1 MNPFKKM
8 KLKSKLRHCDYKLA
22 GTVIK
27 QQYYNDSS
35 YTEINR
41 MIDHFMEE
49 PCFERALD
57 LIEYNEMIVFYFTE
71 SCTDGLYVRKAPI
84 EPTKSIAQ
92 LDSNT
97 YEEDHTFAE
106 SPSTKKSNEP
116 PKEQSIHSEHLQ
128 KIQESEE
135 WMDEMISRL
144 ARKPKQPKQPTEA
157 AITPT
162 PAPPSVKVYTEAEVE
177 TFDTIEFKSPDSFR
191 EMDMLT
197 EIRFSTGAEKKDQ
210 VVFYETAPVD
220 EPMDEPV
227 DETSEAKPAKV
238 IEVFYETEVY
248 QEKHDIAVFYEVDDD
263 NDIEI
268 SHETIEVQKKISNPE
283 ANSSDIHTEQEA
295 ESTAAFKFVAS
306 AGSSHWEI
314 AEPSEASEAY
324 PLPERMRA
332 KRPSFP
338 NVVATLKIDL
348 HTMMKQLDEYR
359 YQLAY
364 HPHNEQQ
371 MIGWIEAL
379 EKAVDEFSAA
389 IDLIEDT
396 YE

>member
-1 MNPFKKM
+1 MNPLKKI
-8 KLKSKLRHCDYKLA
+8 KLKSKLRNCDYKLA

-27 QQYYNDSS
+27 QQYYNDNS

-41 MIDHFMEE
+41 MIDHFMVE

-84 EPTKSIAQ
+84 EPTKSFAQ

-106 SPSTKKSNEP
+106 PPSIQKSKNA
-116 PKEQSIHSEHLQ
+116 PKEQSPHSEHLQ

-144 ARKPKQPKQPTEA
+144 ARKPKQPTVA
-157 AITPT
+157 TITPT
-162 PAPPSVKVYTEAEVE
+162 PATPSVKVYTEAEVE
-177 TFDTIEFKSPDSFR
+177 TFDTIEFKSPDSFK
-191 EMDMLT
+191 EMDVFT
-197 EIRFSTGAEKKDQ
+197 EVRILSEAEKEDEVVFRETESVIEPPETKPTK
-210 VVFYETAPVD
+210 VVEVFYETEEFQEKDHIAVFY
-220 EPMDEPV
+220 EI
-227 DETSEAKPAKV
+227 EANKD
-238 IEVFYETEVY
+238 IEVFYETENV
-248 QEKHDIAVFYEVDDD
+248 QE
-263 NDIEI
+263 EI
-268 SHETIEVQKKISNPE
+268 SVPESISPE
-283 ANSSDIHTEQEA
+283 EIYPEQET

-306 AGSSHWEI
+306 AESRHWE
-314 AEPSEASEAY
+314 ATEPTEAY
-324 PLPERMRA
+324 NIQEQVWT

-364 HPHNEQQ
+364 RPYNEQQ

-379 EKAVDEFSAA
+379 EKAVDEFSSA
-389 IDLIEDT
+389 IDLIEDS
-396 YE
+396 YN